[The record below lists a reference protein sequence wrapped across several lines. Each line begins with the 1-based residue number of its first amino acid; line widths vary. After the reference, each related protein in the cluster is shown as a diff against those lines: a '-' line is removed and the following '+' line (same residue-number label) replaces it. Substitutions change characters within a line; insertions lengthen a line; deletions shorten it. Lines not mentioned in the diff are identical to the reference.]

1 MAAGH
6 GCSVLPTAHNTA
18 HTSEKKGHIMQ
29 AKNHLFR
36 PLASSPNR
44 YLSLS
49 PSNPPSRPKP
59 SPSLPS
65 PSSLTCRELTSMS
78 INLSHFNYTPGPD
91 RPRIRRGRG
100 GREEGKGGQSPISF
114 RSRVA
119 AAWIYKKKRL
129 RPKQLWNIARRGGR
143 PFCVFSFFFHQQSS
157 LFLPPSPL
165 FERDIR
171 TLLLQS
177 RDRTKRERKRKK
189 GRRQRNKG
197 RGGGI

>member
-1 MAAGH
+1 
-6 GCSVLPTAHNTA
+6 
-18 HTSEKKGHIMQ
+18 
-29 AKNHLFR
+29 
-36 PLASSPNR
+36 
-44 YLSLS
+44 
-49 PSNPPSRPKP
+49 
-59 SPSLPS
+59 
-65 PSSLTCRELTSMS
+65 MS

-100 GREEGKGGQSPISF
+100 GREEGRGGQSPISF

-119 AAWIYKKKRL
+119 ASWIYKKKRL

-177 RDRTKRERKRKK
+177 RDRTKRERERERGREEGGNETREEEGGSNVTASGREGK
-189 GRRQRNKG
+189 GEDWD
-197 RGGGI
+197 